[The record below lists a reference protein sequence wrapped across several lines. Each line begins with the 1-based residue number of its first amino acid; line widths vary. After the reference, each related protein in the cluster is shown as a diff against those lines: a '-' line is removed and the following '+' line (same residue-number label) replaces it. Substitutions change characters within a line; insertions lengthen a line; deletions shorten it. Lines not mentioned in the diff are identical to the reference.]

1 MRLYLIRHG
10 QSVNNLLWTN
20 NNSEKGRSHDPELTP
35 IGHKQAQCVAEFLR
49 NDLGAR
55 LPLMGMYQDDA
66 RPKILYTSLMT
77 RAVETGHVIAQTLN
91 IPLVALEEAFEA
103 GGLYLE
109 DEATGE
115 RRAMAG
121 PNREHFIKH
130 FPLLALPD
138 AVGEQGWYNR
148 PAEPMG
154 GLPERSLAVWNELM
168 KRHKDTDDVIALLT
182 HGGFYNHLLKNL
194 MALPARDT
202 IWFTYN
208 NCAVSRID
216 VTPRGMSFTYLNRF
230 DFLPPELVTL

>member
-10 QSVNNLLWTN
+10 QSVNNLLWTT

-35 IGHKQAQCVAEFLR
+35 IGHQQAQCVAEFLR
-49 NDLGAR
+49 DELGTR
-55 LPLMGMYQDDA
+55 MPLMGMYGDDV

-91 IPLVALEEAFEA
+91 IPLIALGDAFES

-115 RRAMAG
+115 RRAVAG
-121 PNREHFIKH
+121 PNRAHFESN

-138 AVGEQGWYNR
+138 EVGEQGWYNR

-154 GLPERSLAVWNELM
+154 GLPERSMAVWDELL
-168 KRHKDTDDVIALLT
+168 KRHRGTDDVIALLT

-194 MALPARDT
+194 MQLPERARF
-202 IWFTYN
+202 WFTYN
-208 NCAVSRID
+208 NCAVSRLD
-216 VTPRGMSFTYLNRF
+216 VTERGISFTYLNRF